1 MLLINRIGE
10 DFYSLLI
17 KCGTN
22 VMMDKKSIKEII
34 EMAEGVNVR
43 ITGKLRRFIEEQVS
57 SSGLYESASEY
68 IRDLIRQDY
77 QQQEKRKWSLL
88 VDQLRLGMEADES
101 EFVPLDPEEIIKA
114 AKKEKAGNA

>member
-1 MLLINRIGE
+1 
-10 DFYSLLI
+10 
-17 KCGTN
+17 
-22 VMMDKKSIKEII
+22 
-34 EMAEGVNVR
+34 MAEGVNVR

-77 QQQEKRKWSLL
+77 QQQEKRKWSWLM
-88 VDQLRLGMEADES
+88 DQLRPGMEADES

-114 AKKEKAGNA
+114 SKKEKAGNAS